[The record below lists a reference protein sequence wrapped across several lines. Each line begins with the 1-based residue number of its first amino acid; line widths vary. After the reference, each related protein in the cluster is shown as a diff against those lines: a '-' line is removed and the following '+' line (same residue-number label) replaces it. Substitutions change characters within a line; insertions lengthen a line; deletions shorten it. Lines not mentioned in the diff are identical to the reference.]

1 MKIDARFD
9 RSNLFRFFQKQISGN
24 ELRESTTLFDN
35 VGRGREGGGG
45 RANSIIRR
53 RRRLKLETFID
64 GGVITFDKFNYSLNH
79 LRWQNCGP

>member
-35 VGRGREGGGG
+35 VGRGREGGGVE
-45 RANSIIRR
+45 RIR
-53 RRRLKLETFID
+53 
-64 GGVITFDKFNYSLNH
+64 
-79 LRWQNCGP
+79 